1 VLQMISEPTL
11 TVSWACTGQLR
22 RIRWHTGQGRG
33 YVRITRGSSERDMV
47 RYVYANT
54 GRIDMV
60 KRVRSWLG
68 VDQ

>member
-1 VLQMISEPTL
+1 
-11 TVSWACTGQLR
+11 
-22 RIRWHTGQGRG
+22 
-33 YVRITRGSSERDMV
+33 MV

-68 VDQ
+68 VDQRECRSSKGVDCDILTQGLIGLIEYSYH